1 MVAGEDLTDAQPSFD
16 SRSGEPDVNF
26 RFNLRGG
33 QRFGQVTAENVGKL
47 FAIVLDGKI
56 ISAPR
61 ILGPITGGSGQ
72 ITGNFTVEQADN
84 LAVLLRAG
92 ALPAKLTVVEERTVG
107 PGLGQDSIDAGK
119 RAALVGGALV
129 IVYMLATYGIF
140 GVFADIALC
149 VHILFIFAA
158 MALLG
163 ATLTLPGIA
172 GIVFTIGMA
181 VDSNVLIYERI
192 REEGHLGRS
201 VISAL
206 DAGFKR
212 AFATIIDSN
221 VTMFVA
227 AVILYL
233 FGSGA
238 VRGFAVSLGLGI
250 LTSVI
255 TAVTM
260 TRMMIALWY
269 RNRRPSTLPI

>member
-1 MVAGEDLTDAQPSFD
+1 M
-16 SRSGEPDVNF
+16 
-26 RFNLRGG
+26 
-33 QRFGQVTAENVGKL
+33 
-47 FAIVLDGKI
+47 I
-56 ISAPR
+56 
-61 ILGPITGGSGQ
+61 
-72 ITGNFTVEQADN
+72 
-84 LAVLLRAG
+84 
-92 ALPAKLTVVEERTVG
+92 EERTVG
-107 PGLGQDSIDAGK
+107 PGLGQDLIDAGK
-119 RAALVGGALV
+119 RAAYVGGALV
-129 IVYMLATYGIF
+129 VAYMIATYGIF
-140 GVFADIALC
+140 GIFADLALA
-149 VHILFIFAA
+149 VHILFIFAS
-158 MALLG
+158 MVLLG

-192 REEGHLGRS
+192 REEAHLGRS

-206 DAGFKR
+206 DAGFRR

-227 AVILYL
+227 ALILYL

-250 LTSVI
+250 LTSVV

-269 RNRRPSTLPI
+269 QPHAAEQAADMSRPAHQRTLPHETSSPCAREHQIRLHALPARELSAVGDAVDHLGAAVPLRRHEFRHRLCRRHADRHARQERRGASR